1 MSQQYR
7 PQPANGLRRWPRP
20 LGLLACLLL
29 GGCSTL
35 DYYSQ
40 MSRGHLQLM
49 QQREPIE
56 QVLADPSSSAELRQ
70 RLGLALQ
77 ARRFASSQL
86 GLPDNQSYRL
96 YADIQRPVLMWN
108 AYATPE
114 FSLKP
119 QLQCFPIAGCVA
131 YRGYFDLNRARGAAA
146 LQQLAGMDSWVGGVE
161 AYSTLGWF
169 DDPLLSSM
177 LQRDDQQLAGV
188 VFHELAH
195 QQLYVSDDTA
205 FNESYASFVE
215 QQGLQQW
222 LATRGEPPTD
232 PSQRCRRQQFTALVL
247 DTRTRLEALY
257 ASDLPPAAMRQAK
270 QAEFERMRNAYRQL
284 RESRGQVDDRYER
297 WMAGPLN
304 NAKLLPFGLYDQ
316 WVPAFAQLF
325 EQAGQHWPAFYAHVE
340 LLAQQPLSQ
349 RQQTLK
355 ELLALGLARGAA
367 ELGCDL
373 GHDY

>member
-169 DDPLLSSM
+169 DDPILSSM
-177 LQRDDQQLAGV
+177 SAMTRHSMNPMPVSSSSRGCSSGWPLAVNRRPIRRSVVGGSSSPRWCWIPAHGWKHCMPATCPQRLCV
-188 VFHELAH
+188 K
-195 QQLYVSDDTA
+195 
-205 FNESYASFVE
+205 
-215 QQGLQQW
+215 
-222 LATRGEPPTD
+222 
-232 PSQRCRRQQFTALVL
+232 PSRPSLSVC
-247 DTRTRLEALY
+247 
-257 ASDLPPAAMRQAK
+257 AMRIDSCA
-270 QAEFERMRNAYRQL
+270 R
-284 RESRGQVDDRYER
+284 V
-297 WMAGPLN
+297 AG
-304 NAKLLPFGLYDQ
+304 KLMT
-316 WVPAFAQLF
+316 AMS
-325 EQAGQHWPAFYAHVE
+325 AGWQG
-340 LLAQQPLSQ
+340 
-349 RQQTLK
+349 R
-355 ELLALGLARGAA
+355 
-367 ELGCDL
+367 
-373 GHDY
+373 